1 MDQKTNKT
9 MKATNIYQT
18 LKTKGYGT
26 DGTKPQLPGV
36 GSPLKKSPYKF
47 NAGLKKAAAEG
58 KLDNN
63 PKFKDA
69 VESSPAKLAPVVA
82 AVGKKLLVGAAKKM
96 MAKKAA
102 EKLQQKQG
110 SPAMMKDNPKVP
122 RKTKTKGNKT
132 ITIENFNYGDEF
144 TSKVKTKQKNKK
156 NGKVKVKVKGTSKNY
171 DPTTGK
177 KTGRSVTKAKAKL
190 ETYDKNVSSDPSE
203 GTVKKSN
210 IVSLKK
216 SYKSKGSS
224 KLKGKVTGGG
234 SKSGTQSVTGKGLD
248 KSLDNVNT
256 IDVRRNL
263 KSPVKKKDNGKK
275 AKLISEKKDP
285 KTGITTR
292 KYDVGTNMPKIVKTK
307 ASPAKKGCGSPV
319 KMDIEGR
326 KPKTRRNKAQ
336 KGVNKMLGGLAN
348 ANRGCKPHR
357 KIKSR

>member
-1 MDQKTNKT
+1 

-18 LKTKGYGT
+18 LKSKGYGT

-96 MAKKAA
+96 IAKKAA

-110 SPAMMKDNPKVP
+110 SPAMMKDDPK
-122 RKTKTKGNKT
+122 
-132 ITIENFNYGDEF
+132 
-144 TSKVKTKQKNKK
+144 KK
-156 NGKVKVKVKGTSKNY
+156 
-171 DPTTGK
+171 
-177 KTGRSVTKAKAKL
+177 KA
-190 ETYDKNVSSDPSE
+190 
-203 GTVKKSN
+203 
-210 IVSLKK
+210 I
-216 SYKSKGSS
+216 KSKKVGPEGVSY
-224 KLKGKVTGGG
+224 GKVTKTRNYDKPTGMKASPAKKYKSDAQRKAVHA
-234 SKSGTQSVTGKGLD
+234 SKAEKA
-248 KSLDNVNT
+248 
-256 IDVRRNL
+256 
-263 KSPVKKKDNGKK
+263 SPAAMKEDGKK

-307 ASPAKKGCGSPV
+307 ASPAKKSCGSPV
-319 KMDIEGR
+319 KMDLGVAGPGNPKKAIR
-326 KPKTRRNKAQ
+326 KAKRKATKGHKVGVRASNICKRSTRGKGSTYRN
-336 KGVNKMLGGLAN
+336 
-348 ANRGCKPHR
+348 
-357 KIKSR
+357 

>member
-1 MDQKTNKT
+1 MKT
-9 MKATNIYQT
+9 TNIFHK
-18 LKTKGYGT
+18 LKASGAYNT
-26 DGTKPQLPGV
+26 DGMKPQLPGLQ
-36 GSPLKKSPYKF
+36 SPLKKSPYKF

-96 MAKKAA
+96 IAKKAA
-102 EKLQQKQG
+102 EKLQQNQD
-110 SPAMMKDNPKVP
+110 SPAMM
-122 RKTKTKGNKT
+122 
-132 ITIENFNYGDEF
+132 Y
-144 TSKVKTKQKNKK
+144 KK
-156 NGKVKVKVKGTSKNY
+156 AS
-171 DPTTGK
+171 PAK
-177 KTGRSVTKAKAKL
+177 K
-190 ETYDKNVSSDPSE
+190 
-203 GTVKKSN
+203 
-210 IVSLKK
+210 
-216 SYKSKGSS
+216 YKSDAQRKAVHAS
-224 KLKGKVTGGG
+224 KAEKA
-234 SKSGTQSVTGKGLD
+234 
-248 KSLDNVNT
+248 
-256 IDVRRNL
+256 
-263 KSPVKKKDNGKK
+263 SPAKKKDNGKK

>member
-1 MDQKTNKT
+1 

-47 NAGLKKAAAEG
+47 NAGLKKAAADG

-63 PKFKDA
+63 PKFKNA
-69 VESSPAKLAPVVA
+69 VEGSPAKLAPVVA

-96 MAKKAA
+96 IAKKAA

-110 SPAMMKDNPKVP
+110 SPAMMKDKPRVPK
-122 RKTKTKGNKT
+122 KTTKKGNKT
-132 ITIENFNYGDEF
+132 ITVENFNYGDEF
-144 TSKVKTKQKNKK
+144 TSTVKTKQKNKK
-156 NGKVKVKVKGTSKNY
+156 DGKVKVKVKGTSKNY
-171 DPTTGK
+171 DPSTGK

-224 KLKGKVTGGG
+224 KLKGKATGSG

-248 KSLDNVNT
+248 KSLDNINT

-263 KSPVKKKDNGKK
+263 KSPAKKKVDGKK
-275 AKLISEKKDP
+275 AKLISEKTDP
-285 KTGITTR
+285 KTGITTK
-292 KYDVGTNMPKIVKTK
+292 KYDVGTNMPRIVKTK
-307 ASPAKKGCGSPV
+307 KSPV
-319 KMDIEGR
+319 KKASCSSPVKIDLDVSKR
-326 KPKTRRNKAQ
+326 KPKNVRA
-336 KGVNKMLGGLAN
+336 
-348 ANRGCKPHR
+348 ANRLAKRNRGAERQRARACKRGRGPAR
-357 KIKSR
+357 RY

>member
-1 MDQKTNKT
+1 MKTSNIFQKL
-9 MKATNIYQT
+9 KASGAYN
-18 LKTKGYGT
+18 T
-26 DGTKPQLPGV
+26 DGMKPQLPGLQ
-36 GSPLKKSPYKF
+36 SPLKKSPYKF

-63 PKFKDA
+63 PKFKNA
-69 VESSPAKLAPVVA
+69 VESSPAKKYKSDAQRK
-82 AVGKKLLVGAAKKM
+82 AVHASK
-96 MAKKAA
+96 A
-102 EKLQQKQG
+102 EKG
-110 SPAMMKDNPKVP
+110 SPAAMKGKPKVP
-122 RKTKTKGNKT
+122 KETKKKGNKT
-132 ITIENFNYGDEF
+132 ITVENFNYGDEF

-156 NGKVKVKVKGTSKNY
+156 DGKVKIKIKGTSKNY
-171 DPTTGK
+171 DPSTGK

-216 SYKSKGSS
+216 SYKTKGSS
-224 KLKGKVTGGG
+224 KLKGKVTGSG

-248 KSLDNVNT
+248 KSLDNINT

-263 KSPVKKKDNGKK
+263 KSPAKKKDNGKK
-275 AKLISEKKDP
+275 PKLISKVTDK
-285 KTGITTR
+285 KTGITTA

-307 ASPAKKGCGSPV
+307 SSPAKKKSCGSPV

-326 KPKTRRNKAQ
+326 KPNTRKNKAQ
-336 KGVNKMLGGLAN
+336 KGVNRMLGGLAN